1 MAFTLNIAS
10 LISGAVTNLF
20 QSALIVGMPDF
31 KNTYVPVFAMCEIPR
46 EDARASVRLPGNLT
60 QAGEMRARTVIEAS
74 TIELD
79 LIFSDFPES
88 ADQSIFRSIQ
98 VVLANAAAITN
109 SLASYGAITPNLSG
123 VTSGY
128 VASCLSVLNQIKN
141 YMMPVTILGSYIPLG
156 TIQQTTPYLS
166 SSWYIEE
173 IGVPHDAG
181 IAGVKVTIKLREQFK
196 QRSTSLVG
204 SLIAVATEVAAPNG
218 GSSIGGMF

>member
-1 MAFTLNIAS
+1 MAFALDVAS

-31 KNTYVPVFAMCEIPR
+31 INTYVPVFAMCEIPR
-46 EDARASVRLPGNLT
+46 EDAHASVRLPGNLT

-79 LIFSDFPES
+79 LVFSDFPET

-141 YMMPVTILGSYIPLG
+141 YMMPVTILGSYIPLK

-166 SSWYIEE
+166 SSWYIED
-173 IGVPHDAG
+173 IGIPHDAG

-196 QRSTSLVG
+196 QRSTSLIG

>member
-1 MAFTLNIAS
+1 MAFTLDIAS

-31 KNTYVPVFAMCEIPR
+31 TNTYVPVFAMCEIPR
-46 EDARASVRLPGNLT
+46 EDAHASVRLPGNLT

-79 LIFSDFPES
+79 LVFSDFPES

-123 VTSGY
+123 ITSGY

-141 YMMPVTILGSYIPLG
+141 YMMPVVILGSYIPLG

-204 SLIAVATEVAAPNG
+204 SLIAVATEVVAPNG

>member
-1 MAFTLNIAS
+1 MAFNLSIAQ

-20 QSALIVGMPDF
+20 QSALLIGMPDF
-31 KNTYVPVFAMCEIPR
+31 QNTFVPVFALCEIPR
-46 EDARASVRLPGNLT
+46 EDARAAVRLPGNLT

-79 LIFSDFPES
+79 LVFSDFPET
-88 ADQSIFRSIQ
+88 ADQSIFRAIQ
-98 VVLANAAAITN
+98 VVLANAALVTN
-109 SLASYGAITPNLSG
+109 SLATFGAVLPNLSG

-141 YMMPVTILGSYIPLG
+141 YMMPVVLLGSYIPLG
-156 TIQQTTPYLS
+156 TIQQSTPYLS

-173 IGVPHDAG
+173 IGIPHDAG
-181 IAGVKVTIKLREQFK
+181 MAGVKVTVKLREQFN

-204 SLIAVATEVAAPNG
+204 SLVAVATEVAAPNG
-218 GSSIGGMF
+218 GVSMGGLF